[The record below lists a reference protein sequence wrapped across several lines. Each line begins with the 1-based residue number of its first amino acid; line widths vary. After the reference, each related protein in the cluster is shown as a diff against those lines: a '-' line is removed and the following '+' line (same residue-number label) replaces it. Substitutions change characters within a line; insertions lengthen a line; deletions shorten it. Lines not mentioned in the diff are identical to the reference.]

1 MATLTA
7 TRGADTFPAA
17 SPSGAGIKCVAY
29 GSYSLSANPSAG
41 DVINICK
48 LPRGAVVLGGHL
60 RMSEIDTNATET
72 LDVDVGYAANGA
84 VAADP
89 DAFGNLGVANGGD
102 AVAGYLPEGG
112 TLLPLHGVLKDGP
125 LTLTAD
131 TTVTATIVAAA
142 ATFAAGTITVV
153 VDYVCP

>member
-7 TRGADTFPAA
+7 TRGADSVPAA
-17 SPSGAGIKCVAY
+17 APIGAGIKCVAY
-29 GSYSLSANPSAG
+29 GHYTLTANPSANEI
-41 DVINICK
+41 INLCK

-72 LDVDVGYAANGA
+72 LDIDVGYAANGA

-89 DAFGNLGVANGGD
+89 DAFGNFGTANGGD
-102 AVAGYLPEGG
+102 AVTGYLPEGG

-131 TTVTATIVAAA
+131 TTVTATVIAVA

-153 VDYVCP
+153 VDYVVP